1 MPLPLLSKLFN
12 KDEVVVGDDKDDD
25 EFKSNGDDVVVVV
38 VKVVVVVDDTDPN
51 NDLDIDVADVVEF
64 KLPLCVLLLRRPV
77 ELLGPWP
84 SLPLTAPV
92 GGPKV
97 LVRNELNFSN
107 NAELLKLFIRKPG
120 GVAVAG

>member
-12 KDEVVVGDDKDDD
+12 KDEVVVGDDEDDD
-25 EFKSNGDDVVVVV
+25 EFKSNGDDVVEVDE
-38 VKVVVVVDDTDPN
+38 VVVVVDDTDPN

-97 LVRNELNFSN
+97 LVRNEFNFSN
-107 NAELLKLFIRKPG
+107 NAELLKLFIRNPG